1 MQNETRQPALLGLDM
16 ADPAA
21 SVRDPA
27 LSSLLAQGW
36 HVAASLPAQ
45 RGERTEWLLLLE
57 PPPTGPAHPPA
68 VSLSTR
74 DRLLLGCVAAGQLLA
89 AGAMIL
95 QALGG

>member
-1 MQNETRQPALLGLDM
+1 MAPEHRSPALLGLDM

-27 LSSLLAQGW
+27 LTSLLAQGW
-36 HVAASLPAQ
+36 RVAASLPAQ

-57 PPPTGPAHPPA
+57 PPSTGPVHPAA
-68 VSLSTR
+68 VMLSVR
-74 DRLLLGCVAAGQLLA
+74 DRWLLGCAAAAQLA
-89 AGAMIL
+89 AAAAAVL